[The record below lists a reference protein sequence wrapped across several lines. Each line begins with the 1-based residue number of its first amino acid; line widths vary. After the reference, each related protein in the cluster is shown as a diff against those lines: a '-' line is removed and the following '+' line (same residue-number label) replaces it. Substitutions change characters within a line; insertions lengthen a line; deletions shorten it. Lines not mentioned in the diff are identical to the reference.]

1 MTAARKMMLL
11 ISLIS
16 SAFVSHVS
24 SQQHTVEHPLLFED
38 EQWTQALNYTANL
51 PAPVEILR
59 TFTATWTPLVSVG
72 DRAVSVLEP
81 VPVAHVSHVKTV
93 TVFTSQVRRVT
104 ANRVRSFSRLIVKT
118 LREGSS
124 ESPAP
129 NSGDTGALQTAM
141 KLRQGRTAN
150 ETEGGATSVLIT
162 STTSSGRTSSQHV
175 VGTVVEVLPLRTPP
189 VTVNTSGINT
199 EAADVRVVLLNSQTS
214 SEGITAKSTQNIH
227 QTLPMA
233 LEEEVLGDGKR
244 KLPNGQHD
252 PVPVQEASFGTD
264 DFTTQIPDS
273 TDRLENSAI
282 SDSQAVI
289 SDDPGAPLMNP
300 KTGVGHTF
308 LPDNPSV
315 NNDVGEGSGVFFSF
329 TDAEITHDSSQA
341 NGLYGIPDDTQP
353 SELPRSM
360 ALAGKS
366 DVVSFGVGEE
376 EDSFLTTM
384 PESAERTTPKLVT
397 PGQTTVRNV
406 WNSSGKLKGGTEY
419 VPEKTQKIATIRDY
433 AVDLERGEP
442 GSVDVIRPTI
452 FELPPTDI
460 TPVSLSDHAA
470 SPDIPANTGF
480 INTTSA
486 QSLLPESSSQLSH
499 ISRISPDPSRDVSSP
514 VLLSITAT
522 EATATDV
529 RETVTCLPSDNQKTG
544 AKDLAATRPS
554 FSPGASVSSVDRH
567 PPSETRQRWLWALI
581 PLLLLMLVAVAFSWC
596 LLRRRRRKLDISGS
610 SGGGGDGASCSSPWS
625 QPAQPVL
632 HASVRPAFDPD
643 ESLAPPPPSYRQHQD
658 VAAASVPCV
667 SLELGETPRSSR
679 QLSGT
684 GVSTESS
691 RRSLESVLT
700 VCEAV

>member
-1 MTAARKMMLL
+1 MTAARNMRLL

-16 SAFVSHVS
+16 SVFVSHVS
-24 SQQHTVEHPLLFED
+24 SQQHTVESVELPLLFED

-51 PAPVEILR
+51 SAPVEILR
-59 TFTATWTPLVSVG
+59 TFTATRTPLVSVG
-72 DRAVSVLEP
+72 GRSVSVLEP

-104 ANRVRSFSRLIVKT
+104 AKRVRSLSRLIVKT
-118 LREGSS
+118 LREGSG
-124 ESPAP
+124 ELPAP
-129 NSGDTGALQTAM
+129 NSGGTGTLQTVM

-150 ETEGGATSVLIT
+150 ETKGGATSVIIT

-214 SEGITAKSTQNIH
+214 SESVTGTQSMH
-227 QTLPMA
+227 QTLPIM
-233 LEEEVLGDGKR
+233 LREDVMSDGKT
-244 KLPNGQHD
+244 KLSRGQPA

-273 TDRLENSAI
+273 KGGLENPGTF
-282 SDSQAVI
+282 DSQAII

-300 KTGVGHTF
+300 ETSVGHTF

-315 NNDVGEGSGVFFSF
+315 NNDVGEGSGEFFSI

-341 NGLYGIPDDTQP
+341 NGLYGIADDTQP

-366 DVVSFGVGEE
+366 AIVSFGVGEE

-384 PESAERTTPKLVT
+384 PESADRTTPKLTT
-397 PGQTTVRNV
+397 PSQTTVMNV

-419 VPEKTQKIATIRDY
+419 VPGMTPMLATTPRSTSTLVIDTSSHDVDEPEEIWNY
-433 AVDLERGEP
+433 AVDLEQGEP
-442 GSVDVIRPTI
+442 GSGDVIRPTI

-460 TPVSLSDHAA
+460 APESLSDHAA
-470 SPDIPANTGF
+470 SPDIPANTSALT
-480 INTTSA
+480 NTTSA
-486 QSLLPESSSQLSH
+486 QPLLPENSSQIAH

-522 EATATDV
+522 KATGCSRD
-529 RETVTCLPSDNQKTG
+529 RNMP
-544 AKDLAATRPS
+544 AK
-554 FSPGASVSSVDRH
+554 
-567 PPSETRQRWLWALI
+567 
-581 PLLLLMLVAVAFSWC
+581 
-596 LLRRRRRKLDISGS
+596 
-610 SGGGGDGASCSSPWS
+610 
-625 QPAQPVL
+625 
-632 HASVRPAFDPD
+632 
-643 ESLAPPPPSYRQHQD
+643 
-658 VAAASVPCV
+658 
-667 SLELGETPRSSR
+667 
-679 QLSGT
+679 
-684 GVSTESS
+684 
-691 RRSLESVLT
+691 
-700 VCEAV
+700 